1 MPYIGRSTDGI
12 GVRNRFLYLAS
23 ASDTSVSGADANGAT
38 LTFTDG
44 AYVDVYLNGVLLKA
58 GTDYNTNTA
67 NTIAGLSA
75 MASNDEVTVIVY
87 DVFTVGDMVS
97 ATSGGTFSGA
107 ITFSSTVSGLDVNGT
122 EIILDAD
129 GDTTITADT
138 DDTIDIKIG
147 GSDIFQMTASKL
159 DLNGKELI
167 LDADADTS
175 ITADT
180 DDQIDIKIAGADDFQ
195 FTANTFT
202 AQSGSTIAAQ
212 ALTATT
218 ITASDDV
225 TFTGAN
231 YNVMWDK
238 SANDLSFD
246 DNAKLTF
253 GASNDL
259 SVYHDGSNTYIDE
272 SGTGA
277 LFIRSSRVSMHKY
290 TGETL
295 INATADGAVSL
306 YYDDSKKLETVSSGL
321 EVYNGSTGSS
331 PELILKDMNS
341 GVVADDVG
349 GGLFFYTN
357 DGNGQGSNLAIRQKY
372 ENSSGGAGMA
382 FEVGTGSSRDERM
395 RLNTSGQLIMRNASA
410 DANACITVRQSVGS
424 GLGGIFIDTYA
435 YYSNIPGIN
444 ITNGDTNNARNMED
458 VEFHRNGSLQGYI
471 RISHSSVS
479 FTSSS
484 DYRLKED
491 AKEITNAF
499 EQIKKLK
506 PYNFKW
512 KQSGVRQDGFFA
524 HEVGEVFDYV
534 AEGEKDDTEV
544 KKKVVRNKDGFVIAQ
559 NIEKA
564 DWEKR
569 KADADNEE
577 ASPKGE
583 TTYPT
588 DSTWQEEYEDIKPQ
602 TVDNSKLVPMLTA
615 CLQEAIAKIETLEAK
630 VKALEEA

>member
-1 MPYIGRSTDGI
+1 MPYIGRSTDGF

-58 GTDYNTNTA
+58 GPDYNTNTA

-107 ITFSSTVSGLDVNGT
+107 ITFSRTVSGLDVNGT

-569 KADADNEE
+569 KADAYNEE
-577 ASPKGE
+577 ASPKCE

>member
-1 MPYIGRSTDGI
+1 
-12 GVRNRFLYLAS
+12 
-23 ASDTSVSGADANGAT
+23 
-38 LTFTDG
+38 
-44 AYVDVYLNGVLLKA
+44 
-58 GTDYNTNTA
+58 
-67 NTIAGLSA
+67 
-75 MASNDEVTVIVY
+75 
-87 DVFTVGDMVS
+87 
-97 ATSGGTFSGA
+97 
-107 ITFSSTVSGLDVNGT
+107 
-122 EIILDAD
+122 
-129 GDTTITADT
+129 
-138 DDTIDIKIG
+138 
-147 GSDIFQMTASKL
+147 
-159 DLNGKELI
+159 
-167 LDADADTS
+167 
-175 ITADT
+175 
-180 DDQIDIKIAGADDFQ
+180 
-195 FTANTFT
+195 
-202 AQSGSTIAAQ
+202 
-212 ALTATT
+212 
-218 ITASDDV
+218 
-225 TFTGAN
+225 
-231 YNVMWDK
+231 
-238 SANDLSFD
+238 
-246 DNAKLTF
+246 
-253 GASNDL
+253 
-259 SVYHDGSNTYIDE
+259 
-272 SGTGA
+272 
-277 LFIRSSRVSMHKY
+277 
-290 TGETL
+290 
-295 INATADGAVSL
+295 
-306 YYDDSKKLETVSSGL
+306 
-321 EVYNGSTGSS
+321 
-331 PELILKDMNS
+331 
-341 GVVADDVG
+341 
-349 GGLFFYTN
+349 
-357 DGNGQGSNLAIRQKY
+357 
-372 ENSSGGAGMA
+372 
-382 FEVGTGSSRDERM
+382 M
-395 RLNTSGQLIMRNASA
+395 RLNTIGQLIMRNASA

>member
-1 MPYIGRSTDGI
+1 MPYIGRSTDGF

-44 AYVDVYLNGVLLKA
+44 AYVDVYLNGVLFKA

-75 MASNDEVTVIVY
+75 LASNDEVTVIVY

-97 ATSGGTFSGA
+97 ATSGGPFSGA

-122 EIILDAD
+122 EVILDAD

-577 ASPKGE
+577 SIPKGE

>member
-1 MPYIGRSTDGI
+1 MPYIGRSTDGF
-12 GVRNRFLYLAS
+12 GVRNRFVYLAS
-23 ASDTSVSGADANGAT
+23 SGDTSVSGADANGAT
-38 LTFTDG
+38 LSFSDG

-67 NTIAGLSA
+67 NTIAGISSMSA
-75 MASNDEVTVIVY
+75 NDEVTVIVY
-87 DVFTVGDMVS
+87 DIFAVADTVS
-97 ATSGGTFSGA
+97 QSSGGTFSGNVN
-107 ITFSSTVSGLDVNGT
+107 FSGNIDVDGTANLDVVD
-122 EIILDAD
+122 ID
-129 GDTTITADT
+129 GNVD
-138 DDTIDIKIG
+138 
-147 GSDIFQMTASKL
+147 
-159 DLNGKELI
+159 
-167 LDADADTS
+167 
-175 ITADT
+175 
-180 DDQIDIKIAGADDFQ
+180 IAG
-195 FTANTFT
+195 T
-202 AQSGSTIAAQ
+202 ST
-212 ALTATT
+212 LN
-218 ITASDDV
+218 DDV

-231 YNVMWDK
+231 YNVTWDK
-238 SANDLSFD
+238 SDNSLEFG
-246 DNAKLTF
+246 DNAKLKIGT
-253 GASNDL
+253 GDDL
-259 SVYHDGSNTYIDE
+259 QIYHDGSNSRVE
-272 SGTGA
+272 SSTGA
-277 LFIRSSRVSMHKY
+277 LIVKSDDIDINSAS
-290 TGETL
+290 GESY
-295 INATADGAVSL
+295 IGAVANGAVSL
-306 YYDDSKKLETVSSGL
+306 YYDNSKKLETVSSGL

-395 RLNTSGQLIMRNASA
+395 RLNTSGQLIMRSASA

-424 GLGGIFIDTYA
+424 GLGGIYMDTYA
-435 YYSNIPGIN
+435 YYANIPGIN

-524 HEVGEVFDYV
+524 HEVGDVFDYV
-534 AEGEKDDTEV
+534 AEGEKDATQV
-544 KKKVVRNKDGFVIAQ
+544 KKKVVRNKEGFVIAQ

>member
-1 MPYIGRSTDGI
+1 MPYIGRSTDGF

-67 NTIAGLSA
+67 NTIAGL
-75 MASNDEVTVIVY
+75 ASLAANDEVTVIVY

-129 GDTTITADT
+129 GDTT
-138 DDTIDIKIG
+138 
-147 GSDIFQMTASKL
+147 
-159 DLNGKELI
+159 
-167 LDADADTS
+167 